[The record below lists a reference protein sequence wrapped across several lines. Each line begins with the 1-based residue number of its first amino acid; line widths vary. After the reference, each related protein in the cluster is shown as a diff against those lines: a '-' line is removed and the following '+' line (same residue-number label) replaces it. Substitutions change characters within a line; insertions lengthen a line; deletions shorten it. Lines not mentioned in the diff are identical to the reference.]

1 MSAPQ
6 SLPERG
12 IEHVKL
18 ALLCRIVFISCFEI
32 EERYSRISF
41 LFVFF
46 IIPSLLSA
54 FLIVFRRKK
63 K

>member
-54 FLIVFRRKK
+54 F
-63 K
+63 